1 MKAQKK
7 ALEKK
12 IHNISLQTQLFLILI
27 IVFFVLIVAEY
38 IIVMY
43 SFNNRYTR
51 TEIDEKVQSTSLL
64 ITEINK
70 EGINHSKTIEDFSN
84 NTSSIVIMLTN
95 ETGVYKPS
103 SSLYSRYTILVSS
116 EDNTYEVLINDLS
129 IDVSSSL
136 LVSGVFKQENDYYI
150 PLSLKVGNT
159 EIIKTTYTDTTDLL
173 HLENASIKE
182 IRKPLNLNYIYG
194 SWSKVNNSINSITSS
209 ITNFKIVKKDIPYL
223 VGYYNDKE
231 TYTLNVLYETSV
243 EGEFVLIIFD
253 MVNTKS
259 LVSLISPYYGYFILF
274 SLATV
279 LLIALFISR
288 AFTTPVKTI
297 EGEMMRLVN
306 EDYTKSNHSFRNKE
320 LISLQDNLN
329 FVKEKTKERVEEIES
344 QKERVEKLNSE
355 LLNENEIRSSFIS
368 RLSHELKT
376 PIMVI
381 SATTE
386 ALKDGII
393 KGSDVEKEYD
403 NILEEVDKTNT
414 IIKNIISTYRG
425 SKEEVTLNVTRF
437 NLGKLIEEVLSPLLP
452 VASKNGIIV
461 KTNINSQVY
470 MNADRKLIGEVIS
483 NFITNA
489 FKYTEKGR
497 KVEINLLDNDVNYIF
512 EVKNYGAH
520 INPENL
526 EKIWLPFY
534 RENNNIDKNSTG
546 MGLYL
551 VRKILST
558 HNIPH
563 EVTNFSD
570 GVKSYFIIEK

>member
-1 MKAQKK
+1 MKSQKNE
-7 ALEKK
+7 LEKK

-27 IVFFVLIVAEY
+27 IVFFVLVVAEY

-51 TEIDEKVQSTSLL
+51 SEIDERLASTTLL
-64 ITEINK
+64 IGDINE
-70 EGINHSKTIEDFSN
+70 EGINHSKTIEAFANS
-84 NTSSIVIMLTN
+84 TSSLVVMLTN

-103 SSLYSRYTILVSS
+103 ESQYDKYTVLLSSSG
-116 EDNTYEVLINDLS
+116 ETYEVLIDDLS
-129 IDVSSSL
+129 VDVSTSFL
-136 LVSGVFKQENDYYI
+136 ASGVFVKEGEYYI
-150 PLSLKVGNT
+150 PLSFFIGDRKVIDKSYIDSSDLVYLEDAT
-159 EIIKTTYTDTTDLL
+159 II
-173 HLENASIKE
+173 EV
-182 IRKPLNLNYIYG
+182 RKPVNLNYIYG
-194 SWSKVNNSINSITSS
+194 SWSKVKDSINIITSS

-231 TYTLNVLYETSV
+231 TYTLNILYTTNV

-253 MVNTKS
+253 MVNTSS

-274 SLATV
+274 SLAIV

-288 AFTTPVKTI
+288 AFTNPVKTI
-297 EGEMMRLVN
+297 ENEMMKLVN
-306 EDYTKSNHSFRNKE
+306 EDYTKSDHTFRNKE

-329 FVKEKTKERVEEIES
+329 FVKEKTKERVHEIES

-393 KGSDVEKEYD
+393 EGDDVLKEYD
-403 NILEEVDKTNT
+403 NILEEVEKTNT

-425 SKEEVTLNVTRF
+425 SKEEVKLNVTRF
-437 NLGKLIEEVLSPLLP
+437 NLGKLIEEVLSPLSP
-452 VASKNGIIV
+452 IASKNEIIV
-461 KTNINSQVY
+461 ETNIDNQIY

-489 FKYTEKGR
+489 FKYTDKGK
-497 KVEINLLDNDVNYIF
+497 KVEINLLDNNVNYIF

>member
-51 TEIDEKVQSTSLL
+51 SEIDEKVQSTSLL

-84 NTSSIVIMLTN
+84 NTSSLVIMLTN

-159 EIIKTTYTDTTDLL
+159 EVIKTTYTDTNDLL

-274 SLATV
+274 SLAIV

-437 NLGKLIEEVLSPLLP
+437 NLGKLIEEVLNPLLP
-452 VASKNGIIV
+452 IASKNGIIV

-489 FKYTEKGR
+489 FKYTEKGK

>member
-1 MKAQKK
+1 MKSQKTT
-7 ALEKK
+7 LEKK

-27 IVFFVLIVAEY
+27 IVFFVLVVAEY
-38 IIVMY
+38 IIAMY

-51 TEIDEKVQSTSLL
+51 SEIDDKLATTTAL
-64 ITEINK
+64 ITDINK
-70 EGINHSKTIEDFSN
+70 EGMEHAKTIEAFAN
-84 NTSSIVIMLTN
+84 NTSSLVVMLTN

-103 SSLYSRYTILVSS
+103 TSKYDKYTILLKS
-116 EDNTYEVLINDLS
+116 NNQIYEILIDDLS
-129 IDVSSSL
+129 IEVSSSNL
-136 LVSGVFKQENDYYI
+136 ASGVFKKDGEYYI
-150 PLSLKVGNT
+150 PLSLTIDSRQVINSS
-159 EIIKTTYTDTTDLL
+159 YSNSSDLVQL
-173 HLENASIKE
+173 DSATIAEV
-182 IRKPLNLNYIYG
+182 RKPLNLNYIYG
-194 SWSKVNNSINSITSS
+194 SWSKVKESINSITTS

-223 VGYYNDKE
+223 VGYYHDKE
-231 TYTLNVLYETSV
+231 THTLNILYETDIDD
-243 EGEFVLIIFD
+243 EFVLIIFD
-253 MVNTKS
+253 MVNTNS

-274 SLATV
+274 SLVIV

-288 AFTTPVKTI
+288 AFTTPVKTV
-297 EGEMMRLVN
+297 ESEMMKLVN
-306 EDYTKSNHSFRNKE
+306 EDYTKSDHTFRNKE

-329 FVKEKTKERVEEIES
+329 FVKEKTKERVEEIEA

-393 KGSDVEKEYD
+393 EGEDVIKEYD

-414 IIKNIISTYRG
+414 IIRNIISTYRG
-425 SKEEVTLNVTRF
+425 SKKEVELNVTRF
-437 NLGKLIEEVLSPLLP
+437 NLGKLIEEVLNPLSPI
-452 VASKNGIIV
+452 ANKNEIIIQ
-461 KTNINSQVY
+461 TNINNQVY
-470 MNADRKLIGEVIS
+470 MNADRKLIGEVVS

-489 FKYTEKGR
+489 FKYTEKGK

-563 EVTNFSD
+563 DVTNFSD